1 MRILLALL
9 GLACFIANLR
19 VGDKLAEAIVFG
31 GDTNSL
37 WALFIA
43 FMAGTAGCVFG
54 FFLYKK

>member
-1 MRILLALL
+1 MRIVLALL
-9 GLACFIANLR
+9 GTMCFIANLR

-31 GDTNSL
+31 EATNSL

-43 FMAGTAGCVFG
+43 FLAGTAGCVFG